1 MPALGLLAPGGPEA
15 RADAPESRIL
25 TLPWPPAFIG
35 RCVHD
40 RFFCILPLKSCPFL
54 RVKQKLDRRS
64 LEEILK
70 SLHTARVMSAAPRS
84 VEWRA

>member
-54 RVKQKLDRRS
+54 HVKQKLDRRS

-70 SLHTARVMSAAPRS
+70 SLHISG
-84 VEWRA
+84 